1 MLIGFTGAQSTG
13 KTTLLNKC
21 KEYYL
26 ECNGWNYVD
35 EVTRKVKRLG
45 YKINTDGNDI
55 TQLFILNEHL
65 KNHTTTESYILDR
78 CILDGYVYSSCLS
91 RRGVVS
97 EWVTTYACEMLNLL
111 VCNLD
116 IIFYTQPEDVKLVS
130 DGTRS
135 VDRKFRQ
142 DIINRYEDLFAQDYW
157 WMDKVVRLSGTVDER
172 LETIYKTV
180 DEKAKQIR
188 QQQNNQAFRANV

>member
-21 KEYYL
+21 KEHFTV
-26 ECNGWNYVD
+26 ESGWNYVD

-45 YKINTDGNDI
+45 HKINTDGDDL

-65 KNHTTTESYILDR
+65 KNHTKTESYFLDR
-78 CILDGYVYSSCLS
+78 CILDGYIYSSCLS

-97 EWVTTYACEMLNLL
+97 EWITTYACEMLNLL

-116 IIFYTQPEDVKLVS
+116 VIFYTQPEDVGLIS

-135 VDRKFRQ
+135 VDFKFRQ
-142 DIINRYEDLFAQDYW
+142 DIITRYEDLFASDYW
-157 WMDKVVRLSGTVDER
+157 WMDKVVRLSGSVDER
-172 LETIYKTV
+172 MKTILKV
-180 DEKAKQIR
+180 VNERANDIR
-188 QQQNNQAFRANV
+188 QQQNN